1 MYALTVWIWIA
12 IVFVSDNIYADSGES
27 VVVHSVLK
35 RNNHS
40 VYEFLHIAKNGGR
53 AIKYVHNKDRIS
65 SPFIAV
71 HGHRVRLS
79 HVLSRNHSAVIVLRD
94 PVERFQSVRLNVDT
108 LHIITIYIN
117 LAYIYAASVCYGM
130 VI

>member
-12 IVFVSDNIYADSGES
+12 IVFVSDDIYADSGES
-27 VVVHSVLK
+27 VVSELK
-35 RNNHS
+35 RNNNS

-53 AIKYVHNKDRIS
+53 AIKYVHNKDRKS

-94 PVERFQSVRLNVDT
+94 PVERFQSVRLG
-108 LHIITIYIN
+108 LQY
-117 LAYIYAASVCYGM
+117 LGYIY
-130 VI
+130 

>member
-1 MYALTVWIWIA
+1 MV
-12 IVFVSDNIYADSGES
+12 IVFISDDTYADKGGS

-35 RNNHS
+35 RNNDS
-40 VYEFLHIAKNGGR
+40 VIYEFLHIAKNGGR
-53 AIKYVHNKDRIS
+53 AIKYIHNKDKIS

-94 PVERFQSVRLNVDT
+94 PVDRFQSVRLSLDT
-108 LHIITIYIN
+108 CYIN
-117 LAYIYAASVCYGM
+117 NLH
-130 VI
+130 